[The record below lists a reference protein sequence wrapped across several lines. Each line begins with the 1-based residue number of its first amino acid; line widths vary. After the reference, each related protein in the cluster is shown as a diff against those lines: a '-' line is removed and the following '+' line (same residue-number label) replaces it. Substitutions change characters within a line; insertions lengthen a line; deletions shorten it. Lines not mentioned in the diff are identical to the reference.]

1 MTRWSIGD
9 LAKASGLTV
18 RTLYHYDE
26 IGLIVASE
34 RTASGHRR
42 YTPDDVRHLY
52 QVRSLRQ
59 LGLSLEE
66 IRAALSSSD
75 SLRPLFEA
83 QLAALTAHGQQ
94 VEALRSRIAALL
106 DGHTSES
113 LLSTLELMS
122 VYESYFTADQLTDMR
137 ARAAAIGTEG
147 VEALKAS
154 WLELVR
160 ELRQHMADGTPAT
173 DPRVVEL
180 SRRWDELGAKFHGDD
195 PAIKAAAQRSWD
207 ENRSAISAQ
216 IGWPAEDGLIAYLG
230 QARSRLSWGQ
240 MVKSGR

>member
-18 RTLYHYDE
+18 RALYHYDE
-26 IGLIVASE
+26 IGLVVASE
-34 RTASGHRR
+34 RTPSGHRR
-42 YTPDDVRHLY
+42 YTPDDVRRLY

-59 LGLSLEE
+59 LGLGLEE

-83 QLAALTAHGQQ
+83 QLAALTVHGRQ

-106 DGHTSES
+106 DGHTTES

-122 VYESYFTADQLTDMR
+122 VYESYFTADQLNDMR
-137 ARAAAIGTEG
+137 ARAAAMGAES

-160 ELRQHMADGTPAT
+160 QLREHLAAGTPAA

-180 SRRWDELGAKFHGDD
+180 SRQWDALGAQFTGDD

-207 ENRSAISAQ
+207 DHKAAISAQ
-216 IGWPAEDGLIAYLG
+216 IGWPAEDGLLAYLAE
-230 QARSRLSWGQ
+230 ARAAR
-240 MVKSGR
+240 